1 MRNRIVRIPEDV
13 YHNIACAL
21 NGYRE
26 EGIDNVI
33 LELILI
39 GIKDNDFRARTKH
52 EYLKE
57 ILDKYGKEK
66 NGH

>member
-13 YHNIACAL
+13 YHNVACGL
-21 NGYRE
+21 NGYSE
-26 EGIDNVI
+26 NEIDKVF

-39 GIKDNDFRARTKH
+39 GIKDKDFHARTMH

-57 ILDKYGKEK
+57 ILDKYRKKK
-66 NGH
+66 NEH

>member
-13 YHNIACAL
+13 YHNVACGL
-21 NGYRE
+21 NGYSE
-26 EGIDNVI
+26 NEIDKVF

-39 GIKDNDFRARTKH
+39 GIEDKDFHVKTKH
-52 EYLKE
+52 KYLKE
-57 ILDKYGKEK
+57 ILDKYGKTK